1 MKKFICIL
9 ALLQLCVMGYFA
21 PAAMASSY
29 ALSLVMD
36 VSGSIDTNEFLLQ
49 KQGYADAISNLIP
62 TDGSVAISVIEFGRN
77 NNLSIGW
84 TVIDSVAARDSLV
97 ASILA
102 LSRSGIN
109 TSYTAIGDAITAAD
123 SSFGSLVGTWDYCII
138 DVTTDGSNNY
148 GLSPV
153 TAAQNVV
160 DSGDTDV
167 VNALGIGTSTT
178 PNFAYG
184 TNYDGSAAFAM
195 LTPDFASFNTALEEK
210 FTKEVPVTVPEP
222 TALLFLGL
230 SLAGLA
236 VLKKRQKSI

>member
-1 MKKFICIL
+1 MKKVLCIL
-9 ALLQLCVMGYFA
+9 VLLQLCIMGYFA

-36 VSGSIDTNEFLLQ
+36 VSGSIDSGEFNLQ
-49 KQGYADAISNLIP
+49 KQGYANAISDLIP

-84 TVIDSVAARDSLV
+84 TVIDSVATRDSLV

-102 LSRSGIN
+102 LNRSSIN
-109 TSYTAIGDAITAAD
+109 TGYTAIGDAITAAD
-123 SSFGSLVGTWDYCII
+123 SSFSSLTGTWDYHII

-148 GLSPV
+148 GSNPL
-153 TAAQNVV
+153 TAAQTAVN
-160 DSGDTDV
+160 SGNTDV
-167 VNALGIGTSTT
+167 VNALGIGTSTAPT
-178 PNFAYG
+178 FAYG

-195 LTPDFASFNTALEEK
+195 LTPDFATFETALSEK

-222 TALLFLGL
+222 ASLLFLGL

-236 VLKKRQKSI
+236 ALKRRQKNI